1 MQERDRR
8 EALTPFPSSL
18 LVGNAASGLNLS
30 PPLVGTWQSVR
41 DWWGLT
47 SFSPRRLRLYPEDG
61 SGWLATGEFIPK
73 RRVAAIQSLAC
84 FWNKEVPNFKAV
96 GCYSQIPSETL
107 ALAAD
112 GGVSPE
118 H

>member
-1 MQERDRR
+1 MGGS
-8 EALTPFPSSL
+8 P
-18 LVGNAASGLNLS
+18 AS
-30 PPLVGTWQSVR
+30 PC
-41 DWWGLT
+41 
-47 SFSPRRLRLYPEDG
+47 RLRLNPEDG
-61 SGWLATGEFIPK
+61 SGWLVTGGFIPEHWD
-73 RRVAAIQSLAC
+73 AAIQSLAG